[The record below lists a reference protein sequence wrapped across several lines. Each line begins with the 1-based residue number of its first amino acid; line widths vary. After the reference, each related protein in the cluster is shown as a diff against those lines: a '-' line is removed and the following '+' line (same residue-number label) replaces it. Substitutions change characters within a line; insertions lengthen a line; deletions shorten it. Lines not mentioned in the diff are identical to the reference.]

1 MIGKYELK
9 RKNNTDDSIIYELN
23 LHSSN
28 FIENGSMENEIIND
42 KYEVYLNKED
52 MKQNLLKKNKSD
64 VILDCKKN

>member
-28 FIENGSMENEIIND
+28 FIENGSM
-42 KYEVYLNKED
+42 
-52 MKQNLLKKNKSD
+52 
-64 VILDCKKN
+64 